1 MLRTFL
7 FSTLILAVIGIQ
19 AQELKVKSFELIPND
34 NTAMKQPCQDNNTK
48 NCALIKIRTGN
59 VKGFVFPREDH
70 YREFYEENEKSYFI
84 YLSVDYPKLFID
96 HPDYHGISINFDDFD
111 NLEEGLEEGKTYSLT
126 LDVPATVGN
135 TMVVIKVQPTS
146 AKVFFNNE
154 SVAHSPQGIYKFPV
168 SPDTYSYRIEADDY
182 TPAKGSVSVEKGE
195 TKTVTKRLMPIMHE
209 VNVNCNVGGAQIF
222 VDNVTY
228 GVVGKVRL
236 PQGRHII
243 RIQKDGYID
252 SSEDVT
258 INAAT
263 GTLSFTLKKNKNVK
277 EIHATPV
284 TIFSKSKSSRI
295 YKNYK
300 VIKEWKNG
308 ATIMFMPGKY
318 LLTDD
323 NDNEYEL
330 KVSDK
335 PMTIS
340 F

>member
-1 MLRTFL
+1 MLRKTIL
-7 FSTLILAVIGIQ
+7 SVLLLAVVGIQ
-19 AQELKVKSFELIPND
+19 AQELKVKNFEPLPND
-34 NTAMKQPCQDNNTK
+34 KTAVKQPCQDNNNK
-48 NCALIKIRTGN
+48 NCALIKIRTDN

-70 YREFYEENEKSYFI
+70 YKELYNENEKSYFI
-84 YLSVDYPKLFID
+84 YLSVDYPKLYID

-111 NLEEGLEEGKTYSLT
+111 VLEEGLEEGKTYSLT

-135 TMVVIKVQPTS
+135 TMIVIKVQPTS
-146 AKVFFNNE
+146 AKLFFNNE
-154 SVAHSPQGIYKFPV
+154 YAAHSPEGIYKFPV
-168 SPDTYSYRIEADDY
+168 SPDTYNYSIQADDY
-182 TPAKGSVSVEKGE
+182 TPTKGSVSVEKGE
-195 TKTVTKRLMPIMHE
+195 TKTVTKRLVPIMHE
-209 VNVNCNVGGAQIF
+209 VNVNCNVGGAQIY

-228 GVVGKVRL
+228 GTVGKVRL
-236 PQGRHII
+236 PQGRHTI
-243 RIQKDGYID
+243 RIQKEGYID
-252 SSEDVT
+252 CSEDVT
-258 INAAT
+258 ISSNT
-263 GTLSFTLKKNKNVK
+263 GTISFNLKKNKNVK

-284 TIFSKSKSSRI
+284 TIYSKSNSTKI

-323 NDNEYEL
+323 KDNEYEL

-335 PMTIS
+335 PITVR